1 MRGLLVR
8 HSRALFRSFSS
19 SARNHF
25 ENRVAEKQK
34 LFQENNDLP
43 VYLKGGSKDRFLY
56 SITMAL
62 SVGGTGYCIFFFG
75 WASFPHK
82 NN

>member
-1 MRGLLVR
+1 MRGLLVSG
-8 HSRALFRSFSS
+8 SRALFRSFSS
-19 SARNHF
+19 SSRNFF

-43 VYLKGGSKDRFLY
+43 VYLKGGTGDQLLFT
-56 SITMAL
+56 ITMTM
-62 SVGGTGYCIFFFG
+62 SVVGTGYCLFFLT

-82 NN
+82 K